1 MPDQKA
7 QVRAKSDKPG
17 ADKMP
22 PARDPFP
29 FAMHGAPLPF
39 ESADLA
45 LMILVQARQRIKAS
59 TKVPHR
65 STREPQCGVF
75 VLTEMREPFIA

>member
-7 QVRAKSDKPG
+7 QVRAKSDESG
-17 ADKMP
+17 ASKMP

-29 FAMHGAPLPF
+29 YAMHCAPLPF
-39 ESADLA
+39 HSPDLA
-45 LMILVQARQRIKAS
+45 LMILVQARQSTKAS
-59 TKVPHR
+59 TKGPHCR
-65 STREPQCGVF
+65 TRETQCGVF